1 MGKEVKWAFNAF
13 SIFIFWTF
21 SSLVVLSEE
30 MILQK
35 EKLKFEKCI
44 DVIYKTSEMLAINP
58 TILNKDNSERS
69 AIFKLSDGKM
79 KILCDGEKGLIV
91 VSTY

>member
-1 MGKEVKWAFNAF
+1 MLLVFYF
-13 SIFIFWTF
+13 LDF
-21 SSLVVLSEE
+21 SSLAVLSEE

-35 EKLKFEKCI
+35 EKLKFEQCI

-58 TILNKDNSERS
+58 TILNKDTERS

-79 KILCDGEKGLIV
+79 KIL
-91 VSTY
+91 